1 MKIAATKIATISVI
15 SLLSIAALLLTSCGG
30 PDLTGVDQSTIN
42 LHSKTPE
49 LVQTWQTIEAAATS
63 KDCTTILSYM
73 RKSLNLTEESCPAAY
88 DYFKNAPE
96 VDWNKTDWTADEG
109 KAKIYEMGKGS
120 ITSFVFD
127 GRDGIWRVDTEF
139 WAE

>member
-1 MKIAATKIATISVI
+1 MKKTIVAML

-49 LVQTWQTIEAAATS
+49 LVQTWQTIEKAAQG
-63 KDCTTILSYM
+63 KDCATILSYM
-73 RKSLNLTEESCPAAY
+73 RKSLNLTEQSCPAAY

-109 KAKIYEMGKGS
+109 KAKIYELDKGS
-120 ITSFVFD
+120 ITSLIYD
-127 GRDGIWRVDTEF
+127 GRDEIWRVDTEF

>member
-1 MKIAATKIATISVI
+1 MKKIATIS
-15 SLLSIAALLLTSCGG
+15 LLSLAALLLTSCGG

-42 LHSKTPE
+42 LHPKLTE
-49 LVQTWQTIEAAATS
+49 LAETWQTIEIAANG
-63 KDCTTILSYM
+63 KDCATILSYM

-88 DYFKNAPE
+88 DYFKDAPE

-109 KAKIYEMGKGS
+109 KAKIYETGKGS
-120 ITSFVFD
+120 ITSFIYD
-127 GRDGIWRVDTEF
+127 GRDGIWRADDEF